1 MVLWPIF
8 FKKTARLRQAAF
20 VGLRVALLGVCTL
33 LPAVG
38 GEGQCLPE
46 VKRFQ
51 GYSFLNP
58 LLIDPALPGAAYVLD
73 FETLYN
79 RYGRQDRLQTD
90 ENIAEWRA
98 RFCDIPLEE
107 DVRSV
112 IYGEDTVFLEDMR
125 LSATLPNVPLNPD
138 LRQNTFARYLVR
150 HKCVETIDYLIF
162 AKECE
167 KYATS
172 SVDPWETK
180 QDPNRVLSM
189 DRLIDQ
195 GLKIFLRTKSDYIR
209 LRYAYQIIRLAHYS
223 RQYERTLELFDY
235 LMPKIDHDPS
245 KIEFW
250 ILGHKAGALL
260 KLGQPVEASYL
271 YARVFL
277 NSPGKR
283 ESAFRSFHIRSD
295 EEWKQCMLLCQDDQE
310 RATLYAMRAYMRDSK
325 ALEEMEAIYQLDPA
339 SPYLEVLLA
348 REIRRLERHLL
359 GLEFNDK
366 RDKNKRYFGLPSAE
380 AREEL
385 VRLQAFVRNVNAQ
398 GQTPNQALWVL
409 GQGYLEFL
417 AGDTYAARKSFL
429 QAKDITDDPVLDEQ
443 IEALNLANQ
452 ISAFQFPSEEVDE
465 LAAEAK
471 LDNPLF
477 SRYPSFPDFLEDKMS
492 WLYEKFKRPG
502 KAFLVRH
509 DMAQLKANPK
519 PELLD
524 DLQQL
529 ATQTDFTR
537 YERDLLR
544 KTKGADLQNDLI
556 DLKATQFFNE
566 GNIAAALET
575 YKQMDR
581 ANWDA
586 YGLYSPFV
594 ERFVECVNCRPRDTS
609 GIINKGQLFEK
620 LLDLEYQALAN
631 REQGGRYFYQ
641 LGLAYYN
648 MSYFGHAWRI
658 RDYFRSGSSLKRVKS
673 DRDPDLVPDPRFPFG
688 NREYFDC
695 SKALEYFELARRTSP
710 DPELSAKAVF
720 MAARCEQN
728 AYFAKR
734 APRTYQYFDVLNRY
748 YFNTRFYKIIVQEC
762 KYFQTYAAK

>member
-1 MVLWPIF
+1 
-8 FKKTARLRQAAF
+8 
-20 VGLRVALLGVCTL
+20 
-33 LPAVG
+33 
-38 GEGQCLPE
+38 
-46 VKRFQ
+46 
-51 GYSFLNP
+51 
-58 LLIDPALPGAAYVLD
+58 
-73 FETLYN
+73 
-79 RYGRQDRLQTD
+79 
-90 ENIAEWRA
+90 
-98 RFCDIPLEE
+98 
-107 DVRSV
+107 
-112 IYGEDTVFLEDMR
+112 
-125 LSATLPNVPLNPD
+125 
-138 LRQNTFARYLVR
+138 
-150 HKCVETIDYLIF
+150 
-162 AKECE
+162 
-167 KYATS
+167 
-172 SVDPWETK
+172 
-180 QDPNRVLSM
+180 
-189 DRLIDQ
+189 
-195 GLKIFLRTKSDYIR
+195 
-209 LRYAYQIIRLAHYS
+209 
-223 RQYERTLELFDY
+223 
-235 LMPKIDHDPS
+235 
-245 KIEFW
+245 
-250 ILGHKAGALL
+250 
-260 KLGQPVEASYL
+260 
-271 YARVFL
+271 
-277 NSPGKR
+277 
-283 ESAFRSFHIRSD
+283 
-295 EEWKQCMLLCQDDQE
+295 
-310 RATLYAMRAYMRDSK
+310 
-325 ALEEMEAIYQLDPA
+325 
-339 SPYLEVLLA
+339 
-348 REIRRLERHLL
+348 
-359 GLEFNDK
+359 
-366 RDKNKRYFGLPSAE
+366 
-380 AREEL
+380 
-385 VRLQAFVRNVNAQ
+385 VNAQ

-529 ATQTDFTR
+529 ATQTDLTR

-581 ANWDA
+581 TNWDA

-594 ERFVECVNCRPRDTS
+594 ERFVECVHCRPRDTS

-658 RDYFRSGSSLKRVKS
+658 RDYFRSGSSLKRAKS
-673 DRDPDLVPDPRFPFG
+673 ARDPDLVPDPRFPFG

-748 YFNTRFYKIIVQEC
+748 YFNTRFYRIIVQEC